1 MLTDKLK
8 QVIRQS
14 YKAIG
19 ENLNNFNPR
28 KQQTFLIAE
37 IAKTLAGEYNK
48 DRKIITIEAGTGTGK
63 SLAYSLGA
71 IPLALTRDKKVCI
84 STATVALQEQLVD
97 KDLPFLKKH
106 AGLKFDFALVKGRQR
121 YVCRQKL
128 AQAVTTDSPQ
138 AGFTFA
144 EKPKASDIRT
154 LNAMHQALNDGSWLG
169 DIDSWKTPIQ
179 HNIWSQVQSDKH
191 SCLKS
196 LSDHNHCPFHKA
208 RETMEQ
214 AHVLVVNHSLLLAD
228 LELGGGRI
236 LSAPDETFYIIDEAH
251 HLPKV
256 TRDHS
261 SANIT
266 LRGAIDWLTKLRE
279 TGDKMAKLIKS
290 QRAISPALKLSDDC
304 QDLLIEMQKVLTFVD
319 NNATLYFL
327 ENQNGQSNNQ
337 SNSQSNSKG
346 TAHFKKNDEQVY
358 RFDNGI
364 IPKAIKNWAEDCNE
378 LSKKCL
384 SHLNKLYSAL
394 IESVKDGET
403 QMYLAEPV
411 LSEAGFMLQ
420 RLENLAAL
428 WYMYAKTDS
437 DKAAPMARWLLKQE
451 PSKASARQDYLI
463 CASPIEVGFTLED
476 KLWSQCEGAVLCSAT
491 LLALNSF
498 DHFRF
503 QAGLK
508 NNDGSQYQQVTSP
521 FDYQNNA
528 QLVIANMVNEPSVPQ
543 FTDELI
549 EKLPKYLAQGNAS
562 LVLFSSYWQM
572 EKVAQALRDN
582 HKLDIAVQGEHSRQ
596 HIIENHKKRRDN
608 NKESIIFGTQ
618 SFSEGLDLPGDYL
631 NNLIIT
637 KLPFSVP
644 TSPVEQAQAEYVSAK
659 GGNPFMS
666 LSVPDTSKKLVQACG
681 RLLRNEID
689 EGVITLMDKRVVT
702 KRYGKQLLD
711 SLPPFERVFEK

>member
-8 QVIRQS
+8 QVIRHS

-19 ENLNNFNPR
+19 ENLSHFNPR

-37 IAKTLAGEYNK
+37 IAKTLAGEYSK

-71 IPLALTRDKKVCI
+71 IPLALARDKKVCI

-106 AGLKFDFALVKGRQR
+106 ADLKFDFALVKGRQR

-128 AQAVTTDSPQ
+128 TQAVASESPQ

-144 EKPKASDIRT
+144 EKPNASDIRT
-154 LNAMHQALNDGSWLG
+154 LNAMHKALTDGSWHG
-169 DIDSWKTPIQ
+169 DIDSWKTPIA
-179 HNIWSQVQSDKH
+179 HHIWSQVQSDKH
-191 SCLKS
+191 SCLKT
-196 LSDHNHCPFHKA
+196 LSEHQHCPFHKA

-236 LSAPDETFYIIDEAH
+236 LSPPDETFYIIDEAH

-261 SANIT
+261 SASVT
-266 LRGAIDWLTKLRE
+266 LRGAIEWLTKLRE
-279 TGDKMAKLIKS
+279 TGAKMANLIKS
-290 QRAISPALKLSDDC
+290 QRAISPSLKLSDDC

-319 NNATLYFL
+319 NNAKVYFL
-327 ENQNGQSNNQ
+327 NNNSSEGNANFNQ
-337 SNSQSNSKG
+337 K
-346 TAHFKKNDEQVY
+346 DEQVY

-364 IPKAIKNWAEDCNE
+364 IPKELKNWAEDCNE
-378 LSKKCL
+378 LSKKSL
-384 SHLNKLYSAL
+384 SHLNKLYNAL
-394 IESVKDGET
+394 IESVKDGDCK
-403 QMYLAEPV
+403 MYLAEP
-411 LSEAGFMLQ
+411 LLAEAGFMLQ
-420 RLENLAAL
+420 RLENLQAL
-428 WYMYAKTDS
+428 WHMYAKTDS
-437 DKAAPMARWLLKQE
+437 DKAAPMARWIEKQN
-451 PSKASARQDYLI
+451 PVKASARQDYLL
-463 CASPIEVGFTLED
+463 CASPIEVGFMLED

-528 QLVIANMVNEPSVPQ
+528 QLLVANMTNEPSALK

-549 EKLPKYLAQGNAS
+549 EKLPKYIEQGSAT

-572 EKVAQALRDN
+572 EKVAQALRDK
-582 HKLDIAVQGEHSRQ
+582 HKLAIAVQGEHSRQ
-596 HIIENHKKRRDN
+596 HIIEQHKKQCDN
-608 NKESIIFGTQ
+608 DKTSIIFGTQ
-618 SFSEGLDLPGDYL
+618 SFSEGLDLPGNYL

-644 TSPVEQAQAEYVSAK
+644 TSPVEQAQAEYITAK
-659 GGNPFMS
+659 GGNPFMT

-681 RLLRNEID
+681 RLLRNEKD
-689 EGVITLMDKRVVT
+689 EGVITLMDKRVVS

-711 SLPPFERVFEK
+711 SLPPFERVIES

>member
-8 QVIRQS
+8 KVIRQS

-19 ENLNNFNPR
+19 ENLSNFNPR

-37 IAKTLAGEYNK
+37 IAKTLAGEYSK

-71 IPLALTRDKKVCI
+71 IPLALARDKKVCI

-106 AGLKFDFALVKGRQR
+106 AELKFDFALVKGRQR

-128 AQAVTTDSPQ
+128 TQAVATDSPQ

-154 LNAMHQALNDGSWLG
+154 LNDMHKALSDGSWHG
-169 DIDSWKTPIQ
+169 DIDSWKSPIP
-179 HNIWSQVQSDKH
+179 HHIWSQVQSDKH
-191 SCLKS
+191 SCLKT
-196 LSDHNHCPFHKA
+196 LSEHSHCPFHKA

-236 LSAPDETFYIIDEAH
+236 LSSPDDTFYIIDEAH

-261 SANIT
+261 SASIT

-319 NNATLYFL
+319 NNASVYFIDDAD
-327 ENQNGQSNNQ
+327 GKFSKQSNNDQ
-337 SNSQSNSKG
+337 
-346 TAHFKKNDEQVY
+346 QVY

-364 IPKAIKNWAEDCNE
+364 IPNTLKNWAEDCNE
-378 LSKKCL
+378 LSKKSL

-394 IESVKDGET
+394 IEAVKDGDC

-420 RLENLAAL
+420 RLENLQAL

-437 DKAAPMARWLLKQE
+437 DKAAPMARWLQKQA
-451 PSKASARQDYLI
+451 PSKASARQDYLL

-503 QAGLK
+503 QAGLQ
-508 NNDGSQYQQVTSP
+508 NNDGSQYQQVCSP
-521 FDYQNNA
+521 FDYKNNA
-528 QLVIANMVNEPSVPQ
+528 QLVVANMSNEPSTTP

-549 EKLPKYLAQGNAS
+549 DKLPKYLQQGNAS

-572 EKVAQALRDN
+572 EKVAQALRDK
-582 HKLDIAVQGEHSRQ
+582 HKLAIAVQGEHSRQ
-596 HIIENHKKRRDN
+596 HIIESHKKRCDN
-608 NKESIIFGTQ
+608 NKESIVFGTQ
-618 SFSEGLDLPGDYL
+618 SFSEGLDLPGKYL

-681 RLLRNEID
+681 RLLRNEMD

-702 KRYGKQLLD
+702 KRYGKQVLD
-711 SLPPFERVFEK
+711 SLPPFERVFER

>member
-1 MLTDKLK
+1 MLSDKLK
-8 QVIRQS
+8 QVIRQA

-19 ENLNNFNPR
+19 DNLSNFNPR

-37 IAKTLAGEYNK
+37 IAKTLAGEYSK

-71 IPLALTRDKKVCI
+71 IPLALARDKKVCI

-121 YVCRQKL
+121 YVCCQKL
-128 AQAVTTDSPQ
+128 TQAVASDSPQ

-154 LNAMHQALNDGSWLG
+154 LNAMHKALTDGSWHG
-169 DIDSWKTPIQ
+169 DIDSWKSPIP
-179 HNIWSQVQSDKH
+179 HHIWSQVQSDKH
-191 SCLKS
+191 SCLKT
-196 LSDHNHCPFHKA
+196 LSDHHHCPFHKA

-236 LSAPDETFYIIDEAH
+236 LSSPDETFYIIDEAH

-261 SANIT
+261 SASIT

-319 NNATLYFL
+319 NNASVYFSVTD
-327 ENQNGQSNNQ
+327 EHSFSKNSAAQNI
-337 SNSQSNSKG
+337 
-346 TAHFKKNDEQVY
+346 KKDEQVY

-364 IPKAIKNWAEDCNE
+364 IPKTLKNWAEDCNE
-378 LSKKCL
+378 LIKKSL
-384 SHLNKLYSAL
+384 SNLNKLYSAL

-420 RLENLAAL
+420 RLENLQAL
-428 WYMYAKTDS
+428 WHMYAKTDS
-437 DKAAPMARWLLKQE
+437 DKAAPMARWLQKQE
-451 PSKASARQDYLI
+451 PTKENTRQDYLI
-463 CASPIEVGFTLED
+463 CASPIEVGFMLED

-503 QAGLK
+503 QVGLK
-508 NNDGSQYQQVTSP
+508 SNDGSQYQQVTSP

-528 QLVIANMVNEPSVPQ
+528 QLVVANMANEPSMAE

-549 EKLPKYLAQGNAS
+549 KKLPKYLAQGNAS

-572 EKVAQALRDN
+572 EKTAQALRDK
-582 HKLDIAVQGEHSRQ
+582 HKLNIAVQGEHSRQ
-596 HIIENHKKRRDN
+596 HIIEDHKKRCDD

-618 SFSEGLDLPGDYL
+618 SFSEGLDLPGNYL

-644 TSPVEQAQAEYVSAK
+644 TSPVEQAQAEYISAK

-681 RLLRNEID
+681 RLLRNEMD

-711 SLPPFERVFEK
+711 SLPPFERVFEG

>member
-8 QVIRQS
+8 QLIRQS

-19 ENLNNFNPR
+19 ENLSHFNPR

-48 DRKIITIEAGTGTGK
+48 NRKIITIEAGTGTGK

-71 IPLALTRDKKVCI
+71 IPLALTRNKKVCI

-128 AQAVTTDSPQ
+128 TQAVATDSPQ
-138 AGFTFA
+138 VGFTFA

-154 LNAMHQALNDGSWLG
+154 LNAMHKALTDGSWHG
-169 DIDSWKTPIQ
+169 DIDSWKTPIA
-179 HNIWSQVQSDKH
+179 HHIWSQVQSDKH
-191 SCLKS
+191 SCLKT
-196 LSDHNHCPFHKA
+196 LPEHQHCPFHKA

-266 LRGAIDWLTKLRE
+266 LRGAIEWLTKLRE

-319 NNATLYFL
+319 NNASIYFA
-327 ENQNGQSNNQ
+327 ENGTENNSNFNQ
-337 SNSQSNSKG
+337 K
-346 TAHFKKNDEQVY
+346 DEQVY

-364 IPKAIKNWAEDCNE
+364 IPKTLKNWAEDCNE
-378 LSKKCL
+378 LSKKSL
-384 SHLNKLYSAL
+384 SHLNKLYNAL
-394 IESVKDGET
+394 IEAVKDGDCK
-403 QMYLAEPV
+403 MYLAEPV

-420 RLENLAAL
+420 RLENLQAL
-428 WYMYAKTDS
+428 WHMYAKTDS
-437 DKAAPMARWLLKQE
+437 DKAAPMARWIQK
-451 PSKASARQDYLI
+451 PPPIKANARQDYLL

-528 QLVIANMVNEPSVPQ
+528 QLVVANMINEPSALK

-549 EKLPKYLAQGNAS
+549 EKLPKYIDHGSAT

-572 EKVAQALRDN
+572 EKVAQALRDKY
-582 HKLDIAVQGEHSRQ
+582 KLDIAVQGEHSRQ
-596 HIIENHKKRRDN
+596 HIIEHHKQQCDDN
-608 NKESIIFGTQ
+608 KASIIFGTQ
-618 SFSEGLDLPGDYL
+618 SFSEGLDLPGNYL

-644 TSPVEQAQAEYVSAK
+644 TSPVEQAQAEYITTK

-666 LSVPDTSKKLVQACG
+666 LSVSDTSKKLVQACG
-681 RLLRNEID
+681 RLLRNEKD

-711 SLPPFERVFEK
+711 SLPPFERIIER